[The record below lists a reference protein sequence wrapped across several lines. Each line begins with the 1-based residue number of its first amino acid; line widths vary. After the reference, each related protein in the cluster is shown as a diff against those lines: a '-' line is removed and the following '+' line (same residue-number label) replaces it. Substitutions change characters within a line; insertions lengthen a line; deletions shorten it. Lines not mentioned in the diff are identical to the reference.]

1 MIFAQ
6 SFVEYGSVSGGA
18 QHLVQRIRLSIRNA
32 DNETYLMLGGVML
45 ACLWLWSRRK
55 S

>member
-6 SFVEYGSVSGGA
+6 SMVEYGSVSGGA
-18 QHLVQRIRLSIRNA
+18 QDLVQRIRMSIRNA
-32 DNETYLMLGGVML
+32 DNETYLMIGGVML
-45 ACLWLWSRRK
+45 AFVWLWSRRR